1 VWGTR
6 DSFLPKKRRDVHGF
20 FRPDN
25 TNNLLPISHSTLLP
39 QAVAEA
45 RQSP

>member
-1 VWGTR
+1 M
-6 DSFLPKKRRDVHGF
+6 PKKRRDAHGF

-25 TNNLLPISHSTLLP
+25 TNNGLLIGPSTLLP

-45 RQSP
+45 QQTP

>member
-1 VWGTR
+1 M
-6 DSFLPKKRRDVHGF
+6 PKKRRDVYGF

-25 TNNLLPISHSTLLP
+25 IDNGLLIAPSTLLP

>member
-1 VWGTR
+1 M
-6 DSFLPKKRRDVHGF
+6 PKKRRDVHGF

-25 TNNLLPISHSTLLP
+25 TNNLLLISLGTLLP

-45 RQSP
+45 GGVCRAGATK